1 MDFEPEQSVP
11 FDDWLA
17 AYTRGAAFAGGQERE
32 RGSLTPG
39 KRADLVV
46 LDRADVGAQVLE
58 TWIGG
63 TRAFRAGPGPD
74 R

>member
-1 MDFEPEQSVP
+1 MNQSVP
-11 FDDWLA
+11 FEDWLA
-17 AYTRGAAFAGGQERE
+17 AYTRGAAFAGGQEDE

-46 LDRADVGAQVLE
+46 LDRADAGAAVEE

-63 TRAFRAGPGPD
+63 ECVFRGRPRA
-74 R
+74 